1 MSLKEVG
8 FAVSTVW
15 VILAAILVIFMQAGF
30 AFLEAGLTRM
40 KNVGHIAAKNVLI
53 LAIASVVY
61 YCVGFGMAFGD
72 GGNGIVGGSGFFPS
86 VDELLTI
93 GESPF
98 SWFSAIPGAAGYL
111 FEVAFAAVSLAIVW
125 GAMAERT
132 KLWVYFAF
140 GAAFTLIYSLVS
152 HWVWSP
158 DGWLFARGMQDF
170 AGSTVVHYQGA
181 LAGLA
186 GAILLGPRI
195 GKFGSDMK
203 PNAIPGHNMAFTT
216 LGVIILWFGW
226 FGFNPGSTLSVDFG
240 GVGFFAYVA
249 LNTNL
254 AAAAGVLGAVI
265 TSWLVVKKPD
275 LSMMLNGAI
284 AALVAITA
292 ACAFVAPWAAI
303 LIGFVSGIIVVV
315 GSLLVERVGLDDPV
329 GAIAAHGMSGVWGT
343 LSLGFL
349 AVPKLASNLETG
361 TGGLFYGGGF
371 HQLGTQAL
379 GLAAVGAFTFTVS
392 FLILLLF
399 KVTFGIRTEAEVEEA
414 GLDVSE
420 HGMWGYPEF
429 YIPVPGGYGSEP
441 SVLPGKQFTDR
452 EVIVKQGSS
461 GDSMYV
467 VQSGQVEVVHTT
479 DSGEDQQLATLKAGE
494 FFGEMAIFEDE
505 VRSAT
510 VRAVGDARVL
520 EVDKKTVEKRIQ
532 DDPRLAVNML
542 KTMSS
547 RIREGH
553 TRLDGAQSVPE
564 A

>member
-1 MSLKEVG
+1 MSLRELG
-8 FAVSTVW
+8 FAASTIW

-53 LAIASVVY
+53 LAIVSIVY
-61 YCVGFGMAFGD
+61 YAVGFGMAFGD
-72 GGNGIVGGSGFFPS
+72 GGNGFVGGSGFVPS

-93 GESPF
+93 GQAPF

-140 GAAFTLIYSLVS
+140 GTVFTLIYSLVS
-152 HWVWSP
+152 HWIWSP
-158 DGWLFARGMQDF
+158 QGWLFARGMQDF

-186 GAILLGPRI
+186 GAILLGPRL
-195 GKFGSDMK
+195 GKFGPDGK

-254 AAAAGVLGAVI
+254 AAAAGVLGAVA
-265 TSWLVVKKPD
+265 TSWIVVKKPD

-303 LIGFVSGIIVVV
+303 VIGFVSGIIVVV
-315 GSLLVERVGLDDPV
+315 GSLLVERIGIDDPV

-349 AVPKLASNLETG
+349 AVPELADKLQTG
-361 TGGLFYGGGF
+361 KGGLLYGGGF
-371 HQLGTQAL
+371 HQLGTQVV
-379 GLAAVGAFTFTVS
+379 GLLAVGVFTFTLS

-399 KVTFGIRTEAEVEEA
+399 KVTVGIRTEPEVEQL

-429 YIPVPGGYGSEP
+429 YIPVPGGYGTEHGQLVAPQIAPP
-441 SVLPGKQFTDR
+441 SAAPAP
-452 EVIVKQGSS
+452 
-461 GDSMYV
+461 
-467 VQSGQVEVVHTT
+467 
-479 DSGEDQQLATLKAGE
+479 ATG
-494 FFGEMAIFEDE
+494 
-505 VRSAT
+505 
-510 VRAVGDARVL
+510 
-520 EVDKKTVEKRIQ
+520 
-532 DDPRLAVNML
+532 
-542 KTMSS
+542 
-547 RIREGH
+547 
-553 TRLDGAQSVPE
+553 
-564 A
+564 

>member
-1 MSLKEVG
+1 
-8 FAVSTVW
+8 
-15 VILAAILVIFMQAGF
+15 
-30 AFLEAGLTRM
+30 
-40 KNVGHIAAKNVLI
+40 
-53 LAIASVVY
+53 
-61 YCVGFGMAFGD
+61 
-72 GGNGIVGGSGFFPS
+72 
-86 VDELLTI
+86 
-93 GESPF
+93 
-98 SWFSAIPGAAGYL
+98 
-111 FEVAFAAVSLAIVW
+111 
-125 GAMAERT
+125 
-132 KLWVYFAF
+132 
-140 GAAFTLIYSLVS
+140 
-152 HWVWSP
+152 
-158 DGWLFARGMQDF
+158 
-170 AGSTVVHYQGA
+170 
-181 LAGLA
+181 
-186 GAILLGPRI
+186 
-195 GKFGSDMK
+195 
-203 PNAIPGHNMAFTT
+203 MAFTT

-265 TSWLVVKKPD
+265 TSWIVVKKPD

-292 ACAFVAPWAAI
+292 ACAFVTPWAAI

-349 AVPKLASNLETG
+349 AVPSLAAKLETG
-361 TGGLFYGGGF
+361 GGGLFYGGGL
-371 HQLGTQAL
+371 HQLKIQAL
-379 GLAAVGAFTFTVS
+379 GLGAVGLFTFTAS

-399 KVTFGIRTEAEVEEA
+399 KVTFGIRTDSEDEEM

-441 SVLPGKQFTDR
+441 TVLPGQHFTDR
-452 EVIVKQGSS
+452 EVIVKQGSN

-467 VQSGQVEVVHTT
+467 VQAGKVEVIHTT
-479 DSGEDQQLATLKAGE
+479 ESGEDQQLATLKPGE

-520 EVDKKTVEKRIQ
+520 EVDRKTVEKRIH

-553 TRLDGAQSVPE
+553 TRFDGASVPE

>member
-72 GGNGIVGGSGFFPS
+72 GGNWFVGGSGFFPT

-93 GESPF
+93 GEAPY
-98 SWFSAIPGAAGYL
+98 SWFGAIPAAAGYL

-152 HWVWSP
+152 HWIWSP
-158 DGWLFARGMQDF
+158 EGWLFSRGMQDF

-203 PNAIPGHNMAFTT
+203 PNAMPGHNMAFTT

-254 AAAAGVLGAVI
+254 AAAAGVLGAVL

-292 ACAFVAPWAAI
+292 ACAFVSPWAAI

-349 AVPKLASNLETG
+349 AVPALAEKLGTG
-361 TGGLFYGGGF
+361 GGGLFYGGGF

-399 KVTFGIRTEAEVEEA
+399 KVTFGIRSDPEDEQL
-414 GLDVSE
+414 GLDVTE

-429 YIPVPGGYGSEP
+429 YIPVPGGYGSDHTVP
-441 SVLPGKQFTDR
+441 TGRHFADR
-452 EVIVKQGSS
+452 EVIVTQGSS

-467 VQSGQVEVVHTT
+467 VQSGEVEVVHT
-479 DSGEDQQLATLKAGE
+479 GENGVDHQLATLKAGE

-547 RIREGH
+547 RLREGH
-553 TRLDGAQSVPE
+553 ARTSGSGA
-564 A
+564 